1 MEHYR
6 NTLGIVIKRSSYQES
21 DYFITLLTPELGKI
35 SCLAKGV
42 KSLKSSRLGSLQ
54 LGNIIKAHL
63 YSKENFVW
71 LSEAQNIEPFLQ
83 DNKSL
88 TQLNLLFYIL
98 EIINHFIADNQVID
112 GIYPIAVELIQA
124 INNNQFAQL
133 IKSEMN
139 LVNTLGFG
147 IPPEINELYQSRDYK
162 SCQSQIKK
170 HLESIIEKPLQSSK
184 LFK

>member
-6 NTLGIVIKRSSYQES
+6 NTLGIVIKRSNYQES
-21 DYFITLLTPELGKI
+21 DYFITLLTPDLGKI

-54 LGNIIKAHL
+54 LGNIIKANL
-63 YSKENFVW
+63 YTKDKFIW
-71 LSEAQNIEPFLQ
+71 LSESQNVEPFLQ

-98 EIINHFIADNQVID
+98 EIINHFIADNQVIV
-112 GIYPIAVELIQA
+112 GIYPIVVELIQA

-133 IKSEMN
+133 IKNEIN
-139 LVNTLGFG
+139 LINVLGFG
-147 IPPEINELYQSRDYK
+147 LPSEINELYQSRDYK
-162 SCQSQIKK
+162 SCQLQIKK